1 MSMIDAAIQGL
12 YGILHWKAFLL
23 MMAGI
28 IISST
33 LVAMP
38 GIGSKTAIA
47 LLLPFAFALNKFE
60 AVALIM
66 SIWAVSN
73 TANSITS
80 ILFSVPGGGG
90 SQATIM
96 DGYPMAKNGEAA
108 RALSAAF
115 TSSAIGGIFGAI
127 VLLAAIPV
135 LQPLVLLLGPPEFFM
150 LVMIGVAMVGSLSG
164 SAPRKGIIVGAFG
177 LTVSMIGVHMLT
189 GVDRF
194 TFDQL
199 YLMDGIK
206 LVPLTIGLFA
216 IPEMIYMASK
226 GSSISDMPLGDLRKG
241 RAQGIK
247 DAFKHWWLVL
257 RCSFIGVWVGLIPG
271 LGSSVAD
278 WFAYGHAKQTE
289 RGARESFGTGD
300 VRGVIAVD
308 AATNAKEGGSL
319 IPTLAFGIPGSS
331 TLALIFGGL
340 IIVGITPGR
349 DMLTKELDTTFSM
362 IWLLIIGTVIT
373 SILCLLC
380 TRQLA
385 MATKLRPTLMIPMI
399 LVMAGIGSFAAA
411 GRYEDVLVMVA
422 FGTLG
427 YFMRATGWPR
437 PPLLLGLVLGPIA
450 ERHLWT
456 SVQLYG
462 ASFLLRPGVLI
473 IFALLVASVLYPVW
487 QDYRHKKRLQAE
499 ESKEGA

>member
-1 MSMIDAAIQGL
+1 MLDAAIAGL
-12 YGILHWKAFLL
+12 LGILQWKAFLL
-23 MMAGI
+23 MMIGI
-28 IISST
+28 VISST

-47 LLLPFAFALNKFE
+47 LLLPFAFALNQFE
-60 AVALIM
+60 AICLIM

-115 TSSAIGGIFGAI
+115 TSSAIGGIIGAM
-127 VLLAAIPV
+127 VLFAAIPI
-135 LQPLVLLLGPPEFFM
+135 LRPLVLLLGPPEFFM
-150 LVMIGVAMVGSLSG
+150 LVMVGIAMVGSLSG
-164 SAPRKGIIVGAFG
+164 KAPVKGIIAGAFG
-177 LTVSMIGVHMLT
+177 LMISMVGVHIIT
-189 GVDRF
+189 GLHRF

-199 YLMDGIK
+199 FLVDGFK
-206 LVPLTIGLFA
+206 LIPVTIGLFA
-216 IPEMIYMASK
+216 IPELLYMGIK
-226 GSSISDMPLGDLRKG
+226 GSGISDLPLGDLGKG
-241 RAQGIK
+241 RKQGIK
-247 DAFKHWWLVL
+247 DAYTHRWLIL
-257 RCSFIGVWVGLIPG
+257 RSSFIGVWVGVIPG
-271 LGSSVAD
+271 LGSAVAD
-278 WFAYGHAKQTE
+278 WFAYGSAKQTCP
-289 RGARESFGTGD
+289 GARETFGKGD

-331 TLALIFGGL
+331 TLALIFGAL

-349 DMLTKELDTTFSM
+349 DMLTKDLHLTFSM
-362 IWLLIIGTVIT
+362 IWLLVIASIITT
-373 SILCLLC
+373 LLCLAF

-385 MATKLRPTLMIPMI
+385 MATKLRPSLMIPCI
-399 LVMAGIGSFAAA
+399 LAMAVIGSFAAA
-411 GRYEDVLVMVA
+411 SRFEDVLIMLA
-422 FGTLG
+422 FGTVG
-427 YFMRATGWPR
+427 YFMRAAGWPR

-450 ERHLWT
+450 ERYMWT

-462 ASFLLRPGVLI
+462 AEFLLRPGVI
-473 IFALLVASVLYPVW
+473 SIFIVLVACLAYPIF
-487 QDYRHKKRLQAE
+487 QDQSAKLRAQETEA
-499 ESKEGA
+499 

>member
-1 MSMIDAAIQGL
+1 MWDAAVTGL
-12 YGILHWKAFLL
+12 LGILQWKAFL
-23 MMAGI
+23 MMMFGI
-28 IISST
+28 VISST

-47 LLLPFAFALNKFE
+47 LLLPIAFVLNQFE
-60 AVALIM
+60 AICLIM

-108 RALSAAF
+108 RALAAAF
-115 TSSAIGGIFGAI
+115 TASAVGGIIGAI
-127 VLLAAIPV
+127 VLFAAIPI
-135 LQPLVLLLGPPEFFM
+135 LRPLVLLLGPPEFFM
-150 LVMIGVAMVGSLSG
+150 LVMVGIAMVGALSG
-164 SAPRKGIIVGAFG
+164 KAPVKGIIAGAFG
-177 LTVSMIGVHMLT
+177 LMISMVGVHMIT
-189 GVDRF
+189 GIHRF

-199 YLMDGIK
+199 FLVDGFK
-206 LVPLTIGLFA
+206 LIPVTIGLFA
-216 IPEMIYMASK
+216 IPELIYMGVK
-226 GSSISDMPLGDLRKG
+226 GTGISDLPLGDLGKG
-241 RAQGIK
+241 RRQGMK
-247 DAFKHWWLVL
+247 DVYIHWWLVV
-257 RCSFIGVWVGLIPG
+257 RSSFIGVWVGIIPG
-271 LGSSVAD
+271 LGSAVAD
-278 WFAYGHAKQTE
+278 WFAYGSAKQTCP
-289 RGARESFGTGD
+289 GARETFGKGD

-349 DMLTKELDTTFSM
+349 DMLTKDLHLTFSM

-373 SILCLLC
+373 SILCLLF

-385 MATKLRPTLMIPMI
+385 MATKLRPSLMIPCI
-399 LVMAGIGSFAAA
+399 LAMAVIGSFAAA
-411 GRYEDVLVMVA
+411 SRFEDVLMMLA
-422 FGTLG
+422 FGTVG
-427 YFMRATGWPR
+427 YFMRAAGWPR

-450 ERHLWT
+450 ERYMWT

-462 ASFLLRPGVLI
+462 AEFLLRPGVII
-473 IFALLVASVLYPVW
+473 IFSVMVACLAYPLF
-487 QDYRHKKRLQAE
+487 QDKSTKLRAQETEA
-499 ESKEGA
+499 

>member
-1 MSMIDAAIQGL
+1 MLDAAISGL
-12 YGILHWKAFLL
+12 MGILQWKAFAL
-23 MMAGI
+23 MMCGI

-47 LLLPFAFALNKFE
+47 LLLPFAFVLNKFE
-60 AVALIM
+60 AICLIM
-66 SIWAVSN
+66 SVWAVSN

-96 DGYPMAKNGEAA
+96 DGYPMAKKGEAA

-115 TSSAIGGIFGAI
+115 TSSAIGGVIGAL
-127 VLLAAIPV
+127 VLFAAIPV
-135 LQPLVLLLGPPEFFM
+135 LRPLVLLLGPPEFFM
-150 LVMIGVAMVGSLSG
+150 LVMVGIAMVGSLSG
-164 SAPRKGIIVGAFG
+164 KAPVKGIIAGAFG
-177 LTVSMIGVHMLT
+177 LAISMVGVHIIT
-189 GVDRF
+189 GIHRF

-199 YLMDGIK
+199 FLVDGFK
-206 LVPLTIGLFA
+206 LIPVTIGLFA
-216 IPEMIYMASK
+216 IPELIYMGIK
-226 GSSISDMPLGDLRKG
+226 GTGISDLPLGDLGAGRK
-241 RAQGIK
+241 QGIK
-247 DAFKHWWLVL
+247 DAFTHWWLVI
-257 RCSFIGVWVGLIPG
+257 RSSFIGVWVGVIPG
-271 LGSSVAD
+271 LGSAVAD
-278 WFAYGHAKQTE
+278 WFAYGSAKQTCP
-289 RGARESFGTGD
+289 GARESFGKGD

-349 DMLTKELDTTFSM
+349 DMLTKDLDLTFSM
-362 IWLLIIGTVIT
+362 IWLLVIGSIITT
-373 SILCLLC
+373 FLCLAF

-385 MATKLRPTLMIPMI
+385 MATKLRPSLMIPCI
-399 LVMAGIGSFAAA
+399 LAMAVIGSFAA
-411 GRYEDVLVMVA
+411 GSRFEDVLMMLA

-427 YFMRATGWPR
+427 YFMRAAGWPR

-450 ERHLWT
+450 ERYMWT

-462 ASFLLRPGVLI
+462 ADFLLRPGVVI
-473 IFALLVASVLYPVW
+473 IFIVLLACLAYPMF
-487 QDYRHKKRLQAE
+487 QDQSAKLRAQETEA
-499 ESKEGA
+499 